1 MIPIANDWE
10 IPQIYQNKQENK
22 ITPKEGISRRKEM
35 PTTSDVWR
43 DPYKNRPEKH
53 SDFGN

>member
-35 PTTSDVWR
+35 PTTSNVRR